1 MCGETNFDLIYNG
14 CISME
19 LLKMRGF
26 YWSTLHIQQ
35 QPWCNISC
43 IASHCWTFL
52 SALVSTCICTNSL
65 ATIRSQVM
73 VAVITGIQW
82 RHHVHVQW
90 RHCAQLQ
97 SSLQRN
103 CRLHLCNMHI
113 IKKLVN
119 RLIFDKMMAMSL
131 WPHFFGIP
139 CMAPTYTGTI
149 TIIIREQSLNSLQ
162 CSKVRTV

>member
-26 YWSTLHIQQ
+26 YWSTL
-35 QPWCNISC
+35 PWWNISC

-52 SALVSTCICTNSL
+52 STYICTNSL
-65 ATIRSQVM
+65 ATIRSQVL

-82 RHHVHVQW
+82 RHRVHVQW

-103 CRLHLCNMHI
+103 CRLHLYNMHI